1 MDVIHKGPADLKV
14 TPNLTDYEQSRAT
27 FDWSA
32 VPELC
37 AGLESIDGLR
47 DALDHKDVAAVSAI
61 GGALAASVGADFLC
75 YVTPSEH
82 LGLPDLDEDMR
93 QALFGDRRIGPDAAA
108 LEIREKYD
116 LSHLPIGTQLRVVV
130 DFQMIGYGK
139 PEYKV

>member
-1 MDVIHKGPADLKV
+1 MSEFVWRVSPEVFHDLHTIIAKH
-14 TPNLTDYEQSRAT
+14 
-27 FDWSA
+27 
-32 VPELC
+32 
-37 AGLESIDGLR
+37 GI
-47 DALDHKDVAAVSAI
+47 
-61 GGALAASVGADFLC
+61 
-75 YVTPSEH
+75 
-82 LGLPDLDEDMR
+82 GLPDLDEDMR